1 MLTYKNDDLLPP
13 KGELIKS
20 HAKAIRMFNGCTD
33 EEGFIVMHVAIET
46 QSDRLVQGQR
56 MMFEGARNRDRD
68 LTNKGMEKTLVTL
81 QNMLR
86 IFTHMWHESSPKAY
100 LNFRTFIMGITGN
113 EDIFPNGVLYEG
125 VSDIPLSYRGETG
138 A

>member
-1 MLTYKNDDLLPP
+1 ML
-13 KGELIKS
+13 
-20 HAKAIRMFNGCTD
+20 
-33 EEGFIVMHVAIET
+33 HVAIET
-46 QSDRLVQGQR
+46 QSNKLIQGQR

-68 LTNKGMEKTLVTL
+68 LTNKGMELTLDTL
-81 QNMLR
+81 QTMHR
-86 IFTHMWHESSPKAY
+86 IMSHMWHESNPKGY

-113 EDIFPNGVLYEG
+113 DDIFPNGVLYEG